1 LYGRDPLALLGN
13 ESKIIERAP
22 RCSLRPEAAA
32 ERHRFSARA
41 ASSAPASALGRVLD
55 PLTRTHAHQ
64 RNGRRRAASDRRSGD
79 FQDGGT
85 RTRRKT
91 ELSCPRRSLSFFVAS
106 ARVRD
111 LLIRAKDLLE
121 GALQLVALRFMTPIA
136 KV

>member
-1 LYGRDPLALLGN
+1 MRFAIRL
-13 ESKIIERAP
+13 
-22 RCSLRPEAAA
+22 RCSAMSRKLLS
-32 ERHRFSARA
+32 ERHGVLSDLRRRLSARFSARA

-121 GALQLVALRFMTPIA
+121 GALQRITLRFMTPIA